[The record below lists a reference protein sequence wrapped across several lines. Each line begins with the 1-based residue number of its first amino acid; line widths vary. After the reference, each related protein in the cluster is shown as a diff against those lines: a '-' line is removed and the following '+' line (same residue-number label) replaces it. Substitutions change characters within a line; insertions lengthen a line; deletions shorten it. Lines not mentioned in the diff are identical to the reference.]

1 MYGCWLSV
9 DYVVHL
15 AEGYHMSA
23 HTDRML
29 RLRDMLEEVGI
40 SVFSGACTTLGA
52 SVFMLF
58 AQIQFLVK
66 FGIFM
71 FCTIGFS
78 LIFSL
83 GFFTTIMGLLGPS
96 GSTGDIRVLCNRLL
110 KRGNNKETSSPKSSR
125 PASHVLSSIEETDSD
140 KL

>member
-1 MYGCWLSV
+1 MVVGLSV

-23 HTDRML
+23 HADRMS
-29 RLRDMLEEVGI
+29 RVRDMLEEVGI

-52 SVFMLF
+52 SIFMLF

-96 GSTGDIRVLCNRLL
+96 GNTGDIKELCNKILSLR
-110 KRGNNKETSSPKSSR
+110 KRRKPSQTGTPQ
-125 PASHVLSSIEETDSD
+125 SHSSIEEADSER
-140 KL
+140 L

>member
-1 MYGCWLSV
+1 MCMVVGLSV

-23 HTDRML
+23 HTDRMS

-40 SVFSGACTTLGA
+40 SVFSGACTSLGA
-52 SVFMLF
+52 SLFMFF

-83 GFFTTIMGLLGPS
+83 GFFTTIMGILGPS
-96 GSTGDIRVLCNRLL
+96 GSTGDIGVLFHKLCHIR
-110 KRGNNKETSSPKSSR
+110 KREASNETQGRKSS
-125 PASHVLSSIEETDSD
+125 LEEDATDRV
-140 KL
+140 

>member
-1 MYGCWLSV
+1 MCMVVGLSV

-23 HTDRML
+23 HADRML

-52 SVFMLF
+52 SIFMLF
-58 AQIQFLVK
+58 AQIQFLVN

-78 LIFSL
+78 LVFSL
-83 GFFTTIMGLLGPS
+83 GFFTTLMGLLGPS
-96 GSTGDIRVLCNRLL
+96 GDTGDIRIIYHKLSNFRR
-110 KRGNNKETSSPKSSR
+110 KKTSNN
-125 PASHVLSSIEETDSD
+125 PANDTRDHQTSIEETVSD
-140 KL
+140 RLS

>member
-1 MYGCWLSV
+1 MCMVVGLSV
-9 DYVVHL
+9 DYAVHL

-23 HTDRML
+23 HADRML

-52 SVFMLF
+52 SLFMFF

-83 GFFTTIMGLLGPS
+83 GFFTTIMGILGPT
-96 GSTGDIRVLCNRLL
+96 GNTGDIGVLFHKLCNIR
-110 KRGNNKETSSPKSSR
+110 RDDTSNAAQSQEPVSGED
-125 PASHVLSSIEETDSD
+125 ATDRV
-140 KL
+140 

>member
-1 MYGCWLSV
+1 MCMVVGLSV

-23 HTDRML
+23 HADRML

-52 SVFMLF
+52 SLFMLF

-83 GFFTTIMGLLGPS
+83 GFFSTIMGILGPS
-96 GSTGDIRVLCNRLL
+96 GRTGDIRVLFHKLCNIR
-110 KRGNNKETSSPKSSR
+110 KKKTPNQSIKDTPDRQ
-125 PASHVLSSIEETDSD
+125 SSIEEDATDRV
-140 KL
+140 